1 MRTAIPPL
9 TEQADEGKHRF
20 QREHDGHKKPR
31 LQILSRLASGQTQT
45 RQAVARLPGVHCQT
59 IGR

>member
-9 TEQADEGKHRF
+9 TEQADAGKHRF
-20 QREHDGHKKPR
+20 QREPDGHKKPR

-45 RQAVARLPGVHCQT
+45 CQAVARLLGVHRQT